1 MATSWLHLRPFS
13 LPPLATGSDGT
24 DEFHDTEDEGA
35 EVVSVVHSE
44 TNSFFSMPNF
54 IKGWVLEA
62 EQAEWDRED
71 FVQWLH
77 TFENDENNFLPP
89 IDATWVS
96 TSDINA
102 EISDLGL
109 LQEETEKRREP
120 GDQNDHEV
128 VNAADDPS
136 TSLEASQEDIAH
148 FLKPAEEDDES
159 EIAKED
165 EDEDTKDSDITG
177 IENTISRID
186 LDDEPK
192 IDDKDQE
199 SIINTFCLLFEK
211 DDISW
216 ADISEDGSEDLH
228 VMRGGGDESTD
239 EVVRGGAGASNATKK
254 KRDPNECLER
264 LADLIK
270 ANVKD
275 EDYPQVEELINEAKS
290 HIGKSEEQKAGG
302 HGTPAKVD
310 AKGGGKGKGKS
321 KNKGKK
327 EIDEL
332 PRFDLSRTW
341 PKALQTTY

>member
-1 MATSWLHLRPFS
+1 MKPLRTVVPVQMALTSFMTLRMRELKWSASCTLKPTPFFACQILSKIGS
-13 LPPLATGSDGT
+13 L
-24 DEFHDTEDEGA
+24 
-35 EVVSVVHSE
+35 
-44 TNSFFSMPNF
+44 
-54 IKGWVLEA
+54 
-62 EQAEWDRED
+62 DRED

-77 TFENDENNFLPP
+77 SFENDENNFLPP
-89 IDATWVS
+89 IDATWVL

-120 GDQNDHEV
+120 GDQKDHEV
-128 VNAADDPS
+128 VNAADDPP
-136 TSLEASQEDIAH
+136 TSLEASQEDSAH
-148 FLKPAEEDDES
+148 FLKPAEEDDGS

-177 IENTISRID
+177 IENTINRID

-211 DDISW
+211 DDRSC
-216 ADISEDGSEDLH
+216 ADISEDGPEDLH
-228 VMRGGGDESTD
+228 LMRGGGGDESTD
-239 EVVRGGAGASNATKK
+239 EVVRGGARDSNATKK
-254 KRDPNECLER
+254 KRDLNECLER

-275 EDYPQVEELINEAKS
+275 EDYPQVEELINEVKS
-290 HIGKSEEQKAGG
+290 HIGKSKEQKAGG
-302 HGTPAKVD
+302 HVTPAKVD

-332 PRFDLSRTW
+332 PRFDLSRRW
-341 PKALQTTY
+341 PKALQTTW